1 MNRIERWFKK
11 HRLKPIPVLIAALLI
26 IIVVF
31 TIILVANYQ
40 DKHDDSVTMKED
52 AELRTGPN
60 AVYPEIFP
68 AEKGETF
75 HKLDKKGKWIY
86 VETSNGKQ
94 KGWVAGWHTDLDI
107 PPDNDPNAKPLKGK
121 VIVLDPGHGG
131 GDQGAASG
139 TRYKSLEKVYTLKTG
154 LELKKKLEQEGAT
167 VKMTRDNDNYVKLK
181 DRNLK
186 GDAFISLHN
195 DALESP
201 EANGATVYWYKKK
214 QEDLAQVLSMS
225 IQKKGLLSPKGAR
238 QENYQV
244 LRQSKIPAV
253 LIELGYISNPTDEM
267 MIRDKLHRQILEQSI
282 VDGLRMYFSA

>member
-11 HRLKPIPVLIAALLI
+11 NRLKPIPVLIALILI
-26 IIVVF
+26 IILVF
-31 TIILVANYQ
+31 IIILVANYQ
-40 DKHDDSVTMKED
+40 YKHDDSVTMKED

-68 AEKGETF
+68 AEKGQTF
-75 HKLDKKGKWIY
+75 HQIDKRGKWLY
-86 VETSNGKQ
+86 VETKDGKD

-131 GDQGAASG
+131 GDQGASSS
-139 TRYKSLEKVYTLKTG
+139 TKYNSLEKVYTLKTG
-154 LELKKKLEQEGAT
+154 LELKKKLEQEGAK
-167 VKMTRDNDNYVKLK
+167 VKMTRDKDEYVKLK
-181 DRNLK
+181 DRNFK

-195 DALESP
+195 DALKSP
-201 EANGATVYWYKKK
+201 EANGVTVYWFKK
-214 QEDLAQVLSMS
+214 QQEGLAEALSMS

-244 LRQSKIPAV
+244 LRQSKLPAV

-267 MIRDKLHRQILEQSI
+267 MIRDKLHRQVLEQAI
-282 VDGLRMYFSA
+282 VDGLRMYFSS